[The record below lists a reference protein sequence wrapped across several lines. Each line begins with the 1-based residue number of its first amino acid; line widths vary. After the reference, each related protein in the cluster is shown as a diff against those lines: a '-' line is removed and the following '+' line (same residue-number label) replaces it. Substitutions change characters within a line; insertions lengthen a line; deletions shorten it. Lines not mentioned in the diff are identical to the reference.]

1 MVTKPDQLMVVVS
14 TKATTNEIL
23 AMGGTGSWVLNPDK
37 ASKCKYV
44 VCCRKEDW
52 RNRKEGIP
60 ARAAFMVGIIS
71 ELRRMP
77 ESENARGQ
85 SRFFIGISS
94 YALVGVRNAWKAGR
108 NPVTYATSAELK
120 IDIGALRFKPVA
132 KIGDESAE
140 KQPKTVSQ
148 AIAQAKRS
156 LADSLNISVDDVEI
170 TIRG

>member
-1 MVTKPDQLMVVVS
+1 MVIKPGELMVVVS
-14 TKATTNEIL
+14 TKARTDEIV
-23 AMGGTGSWVLNPDK
+23 AAGGIGNWVLNPDK
-37 ASKCKYV
+37 GSKCKYV

-60 ARAAFMVGIIS
+60 ARTAFLVGTIS
-71 ELRRMP
+71 EFRRMP

-94 YALVGVRNAWKAGR
+94 YALVRIKNVWKAGR

-120 IDIGALRFKPVA
+120 IDIGGLRFKPVA
-132 KIGDESAE
+132 KIGNETAE
-140 KQPKTVSQ
+140 KRPKTVSQ
-148 AIAQAKRS
+148 AIALAKRS
-156 LADSLNISVDDVEI
+156 LADSLNISVDDIEI